1 MNVFFF
7 SESSLSDR
15 VLSSDGLD
23 STQTSFSSSSVITN
37 ESSFQDSLPYKPE
50 FIKYLESNLNHI
62 YLITDILALF
72 FELIL
77 KICFIR

>member
-37 ESSFQDSLPYKPE
+37 ESSFQDSQPYKPE
-50 FIKYLESNLNHI
+50 FIKYLESNLNQI
-62 YLITDILALF
+62 YLITDVLALF